1 MTTKPAKEVDVGSN
15 VKNRVAAVR
24 TNRGLS
30 VAELAKRIDVT
41 RQTVYAIEAG
51 SYMPNTEVA
60 LRIARELEVPVEELF
75 QLADAGRADD
85 ADVIPAEYLS
95 GTKPEK
101 GQAVRT
107 CKVGAKWVSVPV
119 SAAPYHLPE
128 ADGVIAE
135 IHRRETRPKVHLFS
149 REDSASKRLIVAGCD
164 PAASLL
170 AGMVERIGGVDIV
183 HAPASSQLALNWL
196 RDGKVHL
203 AGSHLEDTRT
213 GEFNLPFIHRQFANQ
228 EMVVVT
234 FAEWEAGFV
243 VAPRNPKNI
252 RRVDDLAKKSV
263 RFINRETGSGSR
275 ALLDKL
281 LRNADLPSTDLH
293 GYDRIVP
300 GHLAAAYAVFAEDA
314 DCCFATQA
322 AARAYGLDFIPLHRE
337 RYDFVLRR
345 QTLELPQ
352 TQAFMDVLQRAALR
366 RKLET
371 LAGYDT
377 ARMGTLID

>member
-1 MTTKPAKEVDVGSN
+1 VS
-15 VKNRVAAVR
+15 
-24 TNRGLS
+24 
-30 VAELAKRIDVT
+30 ELARRIDVT

-75 QLADAGRADD
+75 QLAEERRADD
-85 ADVIPAEYLS
+85 ADVIPSEYLS
-95 GTKPEK
+95 GMKPEK
-101 GQAVRT
+101 GQAVRA
-107 CKVGAKWVSVPV
+107 CKVGVKWVSVPV

-135 IHRRETRPKVHLFS
+135 IHPKETRPRVHLFS
-149 REDSASKRLIVAGCD
+149 REVSSSKRLIVAGCD

-170 AGMVERIGGVDIV
+170 ARMVERIGGIDIV

-196 RDGKVHL
+196 REGQVHL
-203 AGSHLEDTRT
+203 AGSHLEDART

-228 EMVVVT
+228 EMVIVT

-243 VAPRNPKNI
+243 VAPGNPKNI
-252 RRVDDLAKKSV
+252 RGVEDLTKKRKQGV
-263 RFINRETGSGSR
+263 RFVNRETGSGSR

-281 LRNADLPSTDLH
+281 LRNADLSAADIR
-293 GYDRIVP
+293 GYDRIVA
-300 GHLAAAYAVFAEDA
+300 GHLAAAYAVFAKDA
-314 DCCFATQA
+314 DCCLATQS
-322 AARAYGLDFIPLHRE
+322 AARAYGLNFIPLHRE

-352 TQAFMDVLQRAALR
+352 TQAFMEVLQRAALR

-377 ARMGTLID
+377 ARMGTLIA

>member
-1 MTTKPAKEVDVGSN
+1 MGTN
-15 VKNRVAAVR
+15 IKNRVEAVR

-30 VAELAKRIDVT
+30 VVELAKRIGVT
-41 RQTVYAIEAG
+41 RQTIYAIEAG
-51 SYMPNTEVA
+51 SYMPNTEIA

-75 QLADAGRADD
+75 QLAEPDRAGDPD
-85 ADVIPAEYLS
+85 LISAEYLS
-95 GTKPEK
+95 GTKPET

-107 CKVGAKWVSVPV
+107 CKVGSEWVSVPV

-128 ADGVIAE
+128 ADGVVAE
-135 IHRRETRPKVHLFS
+135 IHRSEGRPKVHLFS
-149 REDSASKRLIVAGCD
+149 KEISSSKRLIVAGCD

-170 AGMVERIGGVDIV
+170 AGMLERIGGVDVV

-203 AGSHLEDTRT
+203 AGSHLEDSRT
-213 GEFNLPFIHRQFANQ
+213 GEFNLPFIRRQFAIQ
-228 EMVVVT
+228 EMAVVT
-234 FAEWEAGFV
+234 FAEWEAGLV
-243 VAPRNPKNI
+243 VMAGNPKGIRRIEDLARKNI
-252 RRVDDLAKKSV
+252 RFV
-263 RFINRETGSGSR
+263 NRETGSGSR
-275 ALLDKL
+275 ALLDRL
-281 LRNADLPSTDLH
+281 LRSEDLPGAAVH
-293 GYDRIVP
+293 GYDRVVR
-300 GHLAAAYAVFAEDA
+300 GHLAAAYAVFAQDA
-314 DCCFATQA
+314 DCCLATES

-352 TQAFMDVLQRAALR
+352 TQAFMDVLQRAVLR

-377 ARMGTLID
+377 ARMGTIID

>member
-1 MTTKPAKEVDVGSN
+1 LAPN
-15 VKNRVAAVR
+15 IQNRVGAVR
-24 TNRGLS
+24 GNRGIG
-30 VAELAKRIDVT
+30 VAELAKRIGVT

-60 LRIARELEVPVEELF
+60 LRLARELEVPIEELF
-75 QLADAGRADD
+75 QLAEAPGADD
-85 ADVIPAEYLS
+85 TDLIPAEYLS
-95 GTKPEK
+95 ALKPEK

-107 CKVGAKWVSVPV
+107 CKIGSKWVSVPV

-128 ADGVIAE
+128 ADGVVAAVR
-135 IHRRETRPKVHLFS
+135 RREGRQKVHLFS
-149 REDSASKRLIVAGCD
+149 RESSGSKRLILAGCD

-170 AGMVERIGGVDIV
+170 AHMVERIGGVEVV

-196 RDGKVHL
+196 RAGKVHL
-203 AGSHLEDTRT
+203 AGCHLEDSRT
-213 GEFNLPFIHRQFANQ
+213 GEFNLPFIHRQFAKQ
-228 EMVVVT
+228 DMAVVT

-243 VAPRNPKNI
+243 VGSGNPKAI
-252 RRVDDLAKKSV
+252 LRVDDLAKRNV
-263 RFINRETGSGSR
+263 RFVNRETGSGSR

-281 LRNADLPSTDLH
+281 LRATHLSAEDIQ
-293 GYDRIVP
+293 GYDRIVA

-314 DCCFATQA
+314 DCCLATQS

-345 QTLELPQ
+345 ETFELPQ
-352 TQAFMDVLQRAALR
+352 VQVFLDVLQRAALR

-377 ARMGTLID
+377 TKTGAVID

>member
-1 MTTKPAKEVDVGSN
+1 MTAPTAVAEMGTN
-15 VKNRVAAVR
+15 IQNRVAEIR
-24 TNRGLS
+24 NHRGLT
-30 VAELAKRIDVT
+30 VAGLAGRINVT

-60 LRIARELEVPVEELF
+60 LRIARELEIPVEELF
-75 QLADAGRADD
+75 QLADAGRSDD
-85 ADVIPAEYLS
+85 ADMVPAEYLS
-95 GTKPEK
+95 GMKPEK

-135 IHRRETRPKVHLFS
+135 THGRGTRPKVHLFS
-149 REDSASKRLIVAGCD
+149 REEANAKRLIVAGCD

-170 AGMVERIGGVDIV
+170 AGMVERIGGVDVV

-203 AGSHLEDTRT
+203 AGSHLEDSRT
-213 GEFNLPFIHRQFANQ
+213 GEFNLPFIRRQFANQ
-228 EMVVVT
+228 EMAVVT

-243 VAPRNPKNI
+243 VAAGNPKGI
-252 RRVDDLAKKSV
+252 RRAEDLARKSI
-263 RFINRETGSGSR
+263 RFVNRETGSGSR

-281 LRNADLPSTDLH
+281 LRSAGLSASDLR
-293 GYDRIVP
+293 GYDRIVA
-300 GHLAAAYAVFAEDA
+300 GHLAAAYAVFAHDA
-314 DCCFATQA
+314 DCCIATQS

>member
-1 MTTKPAKEVDVGSN
+1 
-15 VKNRVAAVR
+15 
-24 TNRGLS
+24 
-30 VAELAKRIDVT
+30 VAELARRIGVT

-60 LRIARELEVPVEELF
+60 LRIARELEVRVEELF
-75 QLADAGRADD
+75 QLAEGGPSGAADM
-85 ADVIPAEYLS
+85 ISAEYLS
-95 GTKPEK
+95 TMKPEK

-107 CKVGAKWVSVPV
+107 CKVGARWVSVPV

-135 IHRRETRPKVHLFS
+135 SRRKEARPNRPKVHLFS
-149 REDSASKRLIVAGCD
+149 REASSSKRLIVAGCD

-170 AGMVERIGGVDIV
+170 AGMLERGGVDIV

-196 RDGKVHL
+196 RDGMVHL

-213 GEFNLPFIHRQFANQ
+213 GEFNLPFIHRQFASL

-243 VAPRNPKNI
+243 VATGNPKEI
-252 RRVDDLAKKSV
+252 RRVEDLARKGI
-263 RFINRETGSGSR
+263 RFVNRETGSGSR

-281 LRNADLPSTDLH
+281 LRKANLSAAELR
-293 GYDRIVP
+293 GYDRVVP
-300 GHLAAAYAVFAEDA
+300 GHLAAAYAVFAQDA
-314 DCCFATQA
+314 DCCLATQS

-352 TQAFMDVLQRAALR
+352 TQVFMDGLQRAALR

-377 ARMGTLID
+377 ARMGTLREAQAR